1 MEIKAIVKQSNDS
14 SISKYSPCQ
23 SKEFLKEDQGSSPKM
38 RSVNNNLQRHQSL
51 RQEQL
56 ELRNSLSIV
65 YDVIRDLG
73 LHYELIEIPGCS
85 KLTIGRSHH
94 RFSHLDKDLAWTAQA
109 ERMGNVDNV
118 YQNTAVNRDSSA
130 SEDEEKMNLEKL
142 ETETNQ
148 LKQQLS
154 NIASQLKASK
164 DTEAALNAYI
174 RDAIALDDEVKRNL
188 QMQVTENK
196 LLLGQLAD
204 LSVKIQASKDEEK
217 ALLTQNRTL
226 EEQKEENESKLRYF
240 SRKLQKEED
249 ATKELRD
256 KMNAEYTRMDN
267 DYQIRRSESA
277 FAEQNLRLQEKKF
290 AKLACQLAD
299 AETERLLLKKEKL
312 KWCNDMEEA
321 AKTEVGETLQAA
333 ELSQQQ
339 TNTALHQVSKDHE
352 KALKAAAELETL
364 LEIAKQEAHERQD
377 LLTETINKLEEAE
390 NELSRINEK
399 AGKFPQTDRPG
410 KKETAASEPKNLDDE
425 REVENKKILKGNKAL
440 KQRIAS
446 LEEEKVRSLAILNEL
461 KSEATSKF
469 YERIALSD
477 ELDRKT
483 EKVNSLKEALD
494 EKIKMVKVVTAQKM
508 EEGMSLREE
517 LDEETEKGKVAT
529 GQKIGLEKKVKK
541 LLKEIEQL
549 TENHE
554 LNLACLRNKLH
565 HGNATISVNNP
576 EKEEPETGNET
587 PIHIGKTVEDS
598 NHQNHQGQ
606 DSAAHDTLNPPDE
619 PDPLPL
625 VKGQDSAAH
634 ATLNHP
640 EEPEPSPLVKGQ
652 DSTAHDTLNPP
663 DEPDP
668 LPLVCRNNNSV
679 TQRPA
684 AATVPDNAPVKDAEK
699 AATEQ
704 AKNQDTDD
712 EKTAPDRREVKVTE
726 TEKSAAEPEDVP
738 ATENA
743 TATKPGKVKD
753 VENMTPELSQEV
765 QGVKLYYNRLVQASD
780 TISNIVAELFIKTL
794 HEDSY
799 PAVVP
804 TQGIH
809 TRLRDFE
816 LAMDDKVMDKDFLA
830 EINDAVE
837 DASKNTSE
845 SIKIKD
851 LAEKIRDQ
859 VDSYNRVFCSELA
872 DLFGHNGNVFD
883 KSLSKETLTRIF
895 QLHVT
900 PRVEEMMMDFLQY
913 SAFPQ
918 LELYL
923 PRHWLPWK
931 HRDYRKLNSDHG

>member
-1 MEIKAIVKQSNDS
+1 M
-14 SISKYSPCQ
+14 
-23 SKEFLKEDQGSSPKM
+23 
-38 RSVNNNLQRHQSL
+38 
-51 RQEQL
+51 
-56 ELRNSLSIV
+56 
-65 YDVIRDLG
+65 
-73 LHYELIEIPGCS
+73 
-85 KLTIGRSHH
+85 
-94 RFSHLDKDLAWTAQA
+94 
-109 ERMGNVDNV
+109 
-118 YQNTAVNRDSSA
+118 
-130 SEDEEKMNLEKL
+130 
-142 ETETNQ
+142 
-148 LKQQLS
+148 
-154 NIASQLKASK
+154 
-164 DTEAALNAYI
+164 
-174 RDAIALDDEVKRNL
+174 
-188 QMQVTENK
+188 
-196 LLLGQLAD
+196 
-204 LSVKIQASKDEEK
+204 
-217 ALLTQNRTL
+217 
-226 EEQKEENESKLRYF
+226 
-240 SRKLQKEED
+240 
-249 ATKELRD
+249 
-256 KMNAEYTRMDN
+256 
-267 DYQIRRSESA
+267 
-277 FAEQNLRLQEKKF
+277 
-290 AKLACQLAD
+290 
-299 AETERLLLKKEKL
+299 
-312 KWCNDMEEA
+312 
-321 AKTEVGETLQAA
+321 
-333 ELSQQQ
+333 
-339 TNTALHQVSKDHE
+339 
-352 KALKAAAELETL
+352 
-364 LEIAKQEAHERQD
+364 
-377 LLTETINKLEEAE
+377 
-390 NELSRINEK
+390 
-399 AGKFPQTDRPG
+399 
-410 KKETAASEPKNLDDE
+410 DDE
-425 REVENKKILKGNKAL
+425 REVENKKILKSNKAL

-483 EKVNSLKEALD
+483 EKVNSLKEVLD
-494 EKIKMVKVVTAQKM
+494 EKIEMVKVVTAQKM

-565 HGNATISVNNP
+565 HGNATINVNNP

-753 VENMTPELSQEV
+753 VENMNPELSQEV
-765 QGVKLYYNRLVQASD
+765 QGIKLYYNRLVQASD

-816 LAMDDKVMDKDFLA
+816 LAMDEKVMHKDFLA

-883 KSLSKETLTRIF
+883 KSLSKETLTRIVHI
-895 QLHVT
+895 HVT
-900 PRVEEMMMDFLQY
+900 PRVEEMMMDFLFY
-913 SAFPQ
+913 AFPQ
-918 LELYL
+918 LDL
-923 PRHWLPWK
+923 PRP
-931 HRDYRKLNSDHG
+931 